1 MEILPKLEW
10 CCVEIPVGQNT
21 YRSILTPTQIKNEIY
36 SDLEIGDSVNVDDK
50 QGENNLVMARP
61 IFVWSSVPKIVQQT
75 FRNTYCFE

>member
-50 QGENNLVMARP
+50 QGEDISFDQFWSPTSQMVISMLVTD
-61 IFVWSSVPKIVQQT
+61 VGDKI
-75 FRNTYCFE
+75 CW

>member
-50 QGENNLVMARP
+50 QGENHLNNLVTNIKNSSP
-61 IFVWSSVPKIVQQT
+61 HIF
-75 FRNTYCFE
+75 RDAYCFK

>member
-50 QGENNLVMARP
+50 QGENHLNNLVTNIKNCSP
-61 IFVWSSVPKIVQQT
+61 HIF
-75 FRNTYCFE
+75 RDAYCFK

>member
-50 QGENNLVMARP
+50 QGEDISFDQFWSPTSHMVTLMLVTD
-61 IFVWSSVPKIVQQT
+61 VGDKI
-75 FRNTYCFE
+75 CW

>member
-1 MEILPKLEW
+1 MEILPKFEW

-50 QGENNLVMARP
+50 QGEN
-61 IFVWSSVPKIVQQT
+61 IT
-75 FRNTYCFE
+75 

>member
-36 SDLEIGDSVNVDDK
+36 SDLEIGDRVNVDDK
-50 QGENNLVMARP
+50 QGEDLHHVSFDQFWSQMVTSMLVTDVGDKM
-61 IFVWSSVPKIVQQT
+61 
-75 FRNTYCFE
+75 CF

>member
-50 QGENNLVMARP
+50 QGEN
-61 IFVWSSVPKIVQQT
+61 IT
-75 FRNTYCFE
+75 